1 MESSPG
7 DREGSHGAAAAT
19 RALPESAAWRHRDA
33 RDGFECVFISRDE
46 SGAHHFDG
54 HTAAVEG
61 GQPWVV
67 SYDIAVDTSWRTRY
81 ASVRCR
87 SRHGVHEVDLRADGA
102 GHWRVNGVAAP
113 HLDGCHDVDLESSAL
128 TNTFPIHRLRL
139 RVDDDA
145 AAPAAYVRALDLT
158 VERLEQHYVR
168 LDDSATGPC
177 YGYRAPQFDVAA
189 RLDYDAAGLAVNYP
203 GIAERVL

>member
-1 MESSPG
+1 MERTSD
-7 DREGSHGAAAAT
+7 DREGFDDAAAVT
-19 RALPESAAWRHRDA
+19 RSLPENAAWRHHDA
-33 RDGFECVFISRDE
+33 RDGFECVFISRDR

-67 SYDIAVDTSWRTRY
+67 SYDIAVDETWRTTY
-81 ASVRCR
+81 AAVRCR
-87 SRHGVHEVDLRADGA
+87 SQHGVYEVHLRADGA
-102 GHWRVNGVAAP
+102 GRWRVNGVPAP

-139 RVDDDA
+139 RVDDHA

-168 LDDSATGPC
+168 LNDSATGSR
-177 YGYRAPQFDVAA
+177 YHYRAPEFDVAA

-203 GIAERVL
+203 GIAVRVL